1 VEKEPRGLWSSIPQA
16 LHQKMMRAS
25 ASTSSSSSRQYSS
38 SECVLKTA
46 TAPKTDVLFQHFQ
59 TSGTEISSVGRYC
72 WFLVVSLRNAPAVWE
87 GRPGVSPGDVRGRW
101 RKPTVGGFFFKW
113 LLVPGDSA
121 GVGFCWKLEI
131 LFNWEKVWSVEY
143 WG

>member
-1 VEKEPRGLWSSIPQA
+1 MEKEPRGLWSSIPQA

-25 ASTSSSSSRQYSS
+25 ASASSSSSRQYSS
-38 SECVLKTA
+38 LECGLKTA
-46 TAPKTDVLFQHFQ
+46 TTPKTDVLFQHFQ

-72 WFLVVSLRNAPAVWE
+72 YVMHLRC
-87 GRPGVSPGDVRGRW
+87 GKGGPGFRRVTSG
-101 RKPTVGGFFFKW
+101 VGGGNRPFFFKW

-143 WG
+143 RG